1 MSDAAE
7 TIHASCVVIGEA
19 GVLIRGRSGS
29 GKSTLAREMVLHT
42 LQAGRFGCLVSDD
55 RTRLRVQHGRLL
67 ASPVEP
73 LAGHLE
79 IHGLGI
85 TRQPY
90 EPSAVIRLVIDLSE
104 DPPRAREALIAVEE
118 TGRQALGEMRR
129 LLGILRGDEHETRL
143 APQPGLADI
152 DALVEHV
159 RAAGLP
165 VDVVVDGTL
174 RGRLWR
180 PHRLGL
186 GGHVA

>member
-1 MSDAAE
+1 LSDAAE

-104 DPPRAREALIAVEE
+104 DPPRFPEAGDGNIVLCGVMIPRIRMRA
-118 TGRQALGEMRR
+118 GASFASIALGR
-129 LLGILRGDEHETRL
+129 LSGVCDT
-143 APQPGLADI
+143 
-152 DALVEHV
+152 LV
-159 RAAGLP
+159 
-165 VDVVVDGTL
+165 TL
-174 RGRLWR
+174 
-180 PHRLGL
+180 
-186 GGHVA
+186 

>member
-1 MSDAAE
+1 MSGPEE

-55 RTRLRVQHGRLL
+55 RTRLRAEHGRLL
-67 ASPVEP
+67 GGPVEP

-85 TRQPY
+85 VRQPY

-104 DPPRAREALIAVEE
+104 DPPRFPEAEDGNIVLCGVMIPRIRMRA
-118 TGRQALGEMRR
+118 GASFASIALGR
-129 LLGILRGDEHETRL
+129 LSGVCDTIL
-143 APQPGLADI
+143 
-152 DALVEHV
+152 
-159 RAAGLP
+159 
-165 VDVVVDGTL
+165 TL
-174 RGRLWR
+174 
-180 PHRLGL
+180 
-186 GGHVA
+186 

>member
-104 DPPRAREALIAVEE
+104 DPPRFPEAGDGNIVLCGVMIPRIRMRA
-118 TGRQALGEMRR
+118 GASFASIALGR
-129 LLGILRGDEHETRL
+129 LSGVCDT
-143 APQPGLADI
+143 
-152 DALVEHV
+152 LV
-159 RAAGLP
+159 
-165 VDVVVDGTL
+165 TL
-174 RGRLWR
+174 
-180 PHRLGL
+180 
-186 GGHVA
+186 